1 LSASRM
7 IACHECDLLHRVR
20 PLPVGTQ
27 AQCTRCGAVLYRRR
41 RNSLD
46 RTLALNIA
54 GLILFA
60 LANSFPFLAMTFE
73 GQHQQIV
80 LLTGIRELSRQGLP
94 EIAVLVLLTTIIS
107 PLVQL
112 TGLFYVLLPLKLD
125 RLPPAVWRVFRW
137 VRNLQPW
144 SMLEVFMLGI
154 LVALVKLA
162 KMADIVPGIS
172 LFCFLGLIYVLAAIS
187 AALDPSSV
195 WEKWWDHR

>member
-1 LSASRM
+1 LSAPRM

-27 AQCTRCGAVLYRRR
+27 ARCTRCGAVLYRRR
-41 RNSLD
+41 HNSLD

-60 LANSFPFLAMTFE
+60 LANSFPFLAMNFE

-80 LLTGIRELSRQGLP
+80 LLTGIREMYRQGLP

-125 RLPPAVWRVFRW
+125 RLPPAVWHVFRW
-137 VRNLQPW
+137 VRSLQPW

-187 AALDPSSV
+187 ASLDPNSV

>member
-1 LSASRM
+1 M
-7 IACHECDLLHRVR
+7 IACHECDLLHRIR
-20 PLPVGTQ
+20 PLPIGTQ

-60 LANSFPFLAMTFE
+60 LANSFPFLAMNFE

-94 EIAVLVLLTTIIS
+94 EIAVLVLLTTVIS

-137 VRNLQPW
+137 VRSLQPW
-144 SMLEVFMLGI
+144 SMLEVFTI

-187 AALDPSSV
+187 ASLDPNSV
-195 WEKWWDHR
+195 WEKWWDRR

>member
-1 LSASRM
+1 M
-7 IACHECDLLHRVR
+7 IACHECDLLHRIR

-27 AQCTRCGAVLYRRR
+27 ARCTRCGAVLYRRR
-41 RNSLD
+41 SNSLN

-54 GLILFA
+54 GLILFV
-60 LANSFPFLAMTFE
+60 LANSFPFLALRFE
-73 GQHQQIV
+73 GQYQQIV

-112 TGLFYVLLPLKLD
+112 TGLLYVLLPLKLD

-137 VRNLQPW
+137 VRSLQPW

-187 AALDPSSV
+187 AVLDPNSV
-195 WEKWWDHR
+195 WEKWWDRR

>member
-1 LSASRM
+1 M
-7 IACHECDLLHRVR
+7 IACHECDLLHRIR
-20 PLPVGTQ
+20 PLPFGMQ
-27 AQCTRCGAVLYRRR
+27 ARCTRCGAILYRRR

-60 LANSFPFLAMTFE
+60 LANSFPFLAMNFE
-73 GQHQQIV
+73 GQSQQIV
-80 LLTGIRELSRQGLP
+80 LLTGIIELYRQGLP

-112 TGLFYVLLPLKLD
+112 TGLLYVLLPLKLD

-137 VRNLQPW
+137 VRSLQPW
-144 SMLEVFMLGI
+144 SMLEVFMLSI

-187 AALDPSSV
+187 AALDPNSV
-195 WEKWWDHR
+195 WEKWWDRP

>member
-1 LSASRM
+1 M
-7 IACHECDLLHRVR
+7 IACHECDLLHRIP

-27 AQCTRCGAVLYRRR
+27 ARCTRCGAVLYRHR
-41 RNSLD
+41 RNSLE

-60 LANSFPFLAMTFE
+60 LANSFPFLAMKFE

-94 EIAVLVLLTTIIS
+94 EIAVLVLLTTVIS

-137 VRNLQPW
+137 VRSLQPW

-187 AALDPSSV
+187 ASLDPNSV
-195 WEKWWDHR
+195 WEKWWDRR

>member
-1 LSASRM
+1 MSASRM
-7 IACHECDLLHRVR
+7 IACHECDLLHRIP

-27 AQCTRCGAVLYRRR
+27 ARCTRCGAVLYRHR
-41 RNSLD
+41 RNSLE

-94 EIAVLVLLTTIIS
+94 EIAVLVLLTTVIS

-137 VRNLQPW
+137 VRSLQPW

-187 AALDPSSV
+187 ASLDPNSV
-195 WEKWWDHR
+195 WEKWWDRR

>member
-1 LSASRM
+1 MSEPRM
-7 IACHECDLLHRVR
+7 IACHECDLLHRIR
-20 PLPVGTQ
+20 PLPAGTQ
-27 AQCTRCGAVLYRRR
+27 ARCTRCGAVLYRRR

-60 LANSFPFLAMTFE
+60 LANSFPFLAMNFE

-94 EIAVLVLLTTIIS
+94 EIAFLVLLTTIIS

-137 VRNLQPW
+137 VRSLQPW

-187 AALDPSSV
+187 AALDPNSV
-195 WEKWWDHR
+195 WEKWWDRR

>member
-1 LSASRM
+1 LPAQRM
-7 IACHECDLLHRVR
+7 IACHECDLLHHVR
-20 PLPVGTQ
+20 PLPVGMQ
-27 AQCTRCGAVLYRRR
+27 ARCTRCGALLYRRR

-46 RTLALNIA
+46 RTLALNVA

-60 LANSFPFLAMTFE
+60 LANSFPFLAMKFE
-73 GQHQQIV
+73 GQYQQIV
-80 LLTGIRELSRQGLP
+80 LLTGIRELYRQGLP

-112 TGLFYVLLPLKLD
+112 TGLLYVLLPLKLD

-162 KMADIVPGIS
+162 KMADIIPGIS
-172 LFCFLGLIYVLAAIS
+172 LFCFLGLIYILAAIS
-187 AALDPSSV
+187 ASLDPHSV
-195 WEKWWDHR
+195 WEKWWDSR

>member
-1 LSASRM
+1 M
-7 IACHECDLLHRVR
+7 IACHECDLLHRIR
-20 PLPVGTQ
+20 PLPVGMQ
-27 AQCTRCGAVLYRRR
+27 ARCTRCGAVLYRRR

-46 RTLALNIA
+46 RTLALNVA

-60 LANSFPFLAMTFE
+60 LANSYPFLAMKFE
-73 GQHQQIV
+73 GQYQQIV
-80 LLTGIRELSRQGLP
+80 LLTGIMELYRQGLP

-137 VRNLQPW
+137 VRKLQPW

-162 KMADIVPGIS
+162 KMATIVPGPALWS
-172 LFCFLGLIYVLAAIS
+172 FAGLIVVVTAATSI
-187 AALDPSSV
+187 LDPVEV
-195 WEKWWDHR
+195 WRRLDERNAWLNQ

>member
-1 LSASRM
+1 M
-7 IACHECDLLHRVR
+7 ACLTLFVVLATVHLVRRSTRPTAADLAWL
-20 PLPVGTQ
+20 
-27 AQCTRCGAVLYRRR
+27 GAVGVVAGGWAWHLRQIPEEAVHLLEYGVLCWLIYR
-41 RNSLD
+41 SL
-46 RTLALNIA
+46 RPSQPN
-54 GLILFA
+54 
-60 LANSFPFLAMTFE
+60 
-73 GQHQQIV
+73 V
-80 LLTGIRELSRQGLP
+80 
-94 EIAVLVLLTTIIS
+94 AVLVSAVLLTTIIS

-137 VRNLQPW
+137 VRKLQPW

-187 AALDPSSV
+187 AALDPHSV
-195 WEKWWDHR
+195 WEKWWDRR

>member
-1 LSASRM
+1 MSASRM
-7 IACHECDLLHRVR
+7 IACHECDLLHRIP

-27 AQCTRCGAVLYRRR
+27 ARCTRCGAVLYRHR
-41 RNSLD
+41 RNSLE

-60 LANSFPFLAMTFE
+60 LANSFPFLAMNFE

-94 EIAVLVLLTTIIS
+94 EIAFLVLLTTIIS

-137 VRNLQPW
+137 VRSLQPW

-187 AALDPSSV
+187 ASLDPNSV
-195 WEKWWDHR
+195 WEKWWDRR